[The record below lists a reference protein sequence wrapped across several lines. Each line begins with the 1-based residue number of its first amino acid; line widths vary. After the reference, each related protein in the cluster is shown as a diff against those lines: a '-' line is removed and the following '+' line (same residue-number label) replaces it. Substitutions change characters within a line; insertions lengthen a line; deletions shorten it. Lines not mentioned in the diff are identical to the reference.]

1 MGKQICL
8 GTRLRYPITITKLL
22 KSPGDPV
29 QRQESILEYSFKWMK
44 EVGDHVSGSAWQEE
58 QTTVATWDSPVEG
71 TLKAW
76 LLREGDPVHRDLP
89 CLEVDEACSHEI
101 QFHGLCAVCGK
112 DMTEVSWASD
122 SLDTH
127 RATINMTHDQTGL
140 MVSSGLATRAE
151 HDTQRRLLRQRKLS
165 LVVDLDQTIIHACIE
180 PTVGEWMED
189 PSNPNYD
196 AVKDV
201 RRFQLNDDA
210 AAPRGAVTSGCWYY
224 VKMRPGLVDF
234 LEAIAERYELHVY
247 TMGTR
252 AYALNIA
259 KIVDPHQKLFGNRVI
274 SRDENGS
281 ILAKSLQRLFP
292 VSTNMV
298 VIIDDRADVWPR
310 NRPNLIKVV
319 PYDFFK
325 GIGDINSS
333 FLPKR
338 RDLLPA
344 PIAPAPAAT
353 STTTTATTP
362 TTATTA
368 ATTTTDATSS
378 TTTPTIN
385 GNANTNS
392 NATTPSGATAPST
405 TNRPSA
411 IDDLISMSN
420 GDDKQL
426 QIEQTK
432 EQERSLEH
440 QIKDRPLLHLQEALD
455 KESETTDSED
465 GEHHHHRSQVLRDDD
480 EELFHL
486 QQHLTEIHTEFYK
499 LYDAKRAARRDSPPK
514 QAPSHERH
522 RKQSAD
528 DGVDLSMVPDVG
540 EVLDELKSRVLQDTV
555 IVMSGIVPLGIDVMQ
570 SEIGLQAM
578 SFGAEIQTRVTNNVT
593 HVVVAPSRTGTQ
605 KVRQALRIPSI
616 KIVNQN
622 WLTDCLSQ
630 WRHLDETPYVVHV
643 PTSHERR
650 RNGVAVDGRAGS
662 QDQGNDQYQGKAETE
677 TETDANR
684 TASGTTGEPGTLPLT
699 EQHLFDEDDE
709 DVEGAD
715 EDDDEDEENA
725 NDGDGDDDFAPDFSA
740 GSPIDD
746 LKTFDWGG
754 IDDEMREFLGS
765 DVDDSEDGEGEG
777 EGDGDGDGGSSS
789 RGTADE
795 SEGGVSDEDGS
806 QKSGP
811 GGTKRK
817 AADHDGDDDDSER
830 EGSVLAKRQRV
841 AKDRGASKLS
851 GVVHMP
857 SYAGGESTSSSLP
870 TPQVTGD
877 EDEVAAAQKKIA
889 GSGGN
894 NNDAANAE
902 DDDNDHDDD
911 DFGADLEAELEKEL
925 EADAT
930 GG

>member
-1 MGKQICL
+1 MGKQVSL

-22 KSPGDPV
+22 KSPGEPI
-29 QRQESILEYSFKWMK
+29 QRQESVLEYSFKWMK
-44 EVGDHVSGSAWQEE
+44 EVGDHVSGSTWQEE
-58 QTTVATWDSPVEG
+58 QTTVATWDSPVDG
-71 TLKAW
+71 TLKSW
-76 LLREGDPVHRDLP
+76 HLREGDPVHRDMP
-89 CLEVDEACSHEI
+89 CMVVEEACSHEI

-140 MVSSGLATRAE
+140 MVSSDLATRAE
-151 HDTQRRLLRQRKLS
+151 HDAQRRLLRQRKLS

-201 RRFQLNDDA
+201 RRFQLNDDG
-210 AAPRGAVTSGCWYY
+210 APGAITSGCWYY
-224 VKMRPGLVDF
+224 IKMRPGLAEF
-234 LEAIAERYELHVY
+234 LEKVAELYELHVY

-259 KIVDPHQKLFGNRVI
+259 KIVDPDQKLFGNRVI

-281 ILAKSLQRLFP
+281 IIAKSLQRLFP

-338 RDLLPA
+338 SDLLPA
-344 PIAPAPAAT
+344 PIAPAPA
-353 STTTTATTP
+353 P
-362 TTATTA
+362 TTAN
-368 ATTTTDATSS
+368 TSLN
-378 TTTPTIN
+378 TTP
-385 GNANTNS
+385 
-392 NATTPSGATAPST
+392 PTAGT
-405 TNRPSA
+405 RPSA
-411 IDDLISMSN
+411 IDDLVSMSC

-455 KESETTDSED
+455 KESESTDSDD
-465 GEHHHHRSQVLRDDD
+465 GDHHPHHRSRVLRDDD

-486 QQHLTEIHTEFYK
+486 QRHLTQIHTEFYEM
-499 LYDAKRAARRDSPPK
+499 YDAKRAARRDSPPK
-514 QAPSHERH
+514 QAPSHDSKH
-522 RKQSAD
+522 RKKSVD

-540 EVLDELKSRVLQDTV
+540 EVLDDLKSKVLQDTV
-555 IVMSGIVPLGIDVMQ
+555 IVMSGIVPLGIDVMH

-578 SFGAEIQTRVTNNVT
+578 SFGAEIQSRVTKNVT

-622 WLTDCLSQ
+622 WLTDSLSQ
-630 WRHLDETPYVVHV
+630 WKHLDEIPYLVHV
-643 PTSHERR
+643 PTHDRR
-650 RNGVAVDGRAGS
+650 RNG
-662 QDQGNDQYQGKAETE
+662 ND
-677 TETDANR
+677 
-684 TASGTTGEPGTLPLT
+684 
-699 EQHLFDEDDE
+699 
-709 DVEGAD
+709 
-715 EDDDEDEENA
+715 
-725 NDGDGDDDFAPDFSA
+725 DGDDDDDFAPDFSA
-740 GSPIDD
+740 GSPIDN
-746 LKTFDWGG
+746 LKSFDWGG

-765 DVDDSEDGEGEG
+765 DVDDSEDS
-777 EGDGDGDGGSSS
+777 DGDGGSS

-795 SEGGVSDEDGS
+795 SEDGTSDEDGS
-806 QKSGP
+806 QKSGS
-811 GGTKRK
+811 GATKRK
-817 AADHDGDDDDSER
+817 TAHHDGDEDSEGD
-830 EGSVLAKRQRV
+830 GSVLAKRQRV
-841 AKDRGASKLS
+841 AKDRGASRLS
-851 GVVHMP
+851 SVQVP
-857 SYAGGESTSSSLP
+857 QAGESTSSSLP

-877 EDEVAAAQKKIA
+877 EDEAAAQKNGESHKHA
-889 GSGGN
+889 VY
-894 NNDAANAE
+894 DE
-902 DDDNDHDDD
+902 DED

-925 EADAT
+925 EAAA